1 VPEFSIFT
9 GITLSIFY
17 NNLLVINIQ
26 KHAKGFIIPKP
37 WFSIRLQKIKKTKC
51 SKRTVPCSKVNK
63 TNNDAKKQAKILIVD
78 DQEEILFRQNDL
90 EEAFE
95 EIFTTNDPK
104 KIITILGENQI
115 DVVML
120 T

>member
-1 VPEFSIFT
+1 MMRKNKPK
-9 GITLSIFY
+9 Y
-17 NNLLVINIQ
+17 LL
-26 KHAKGFIIPKP
+26 
-37 WFSIRLQKIKKTKC
+37 LMIKKKF
-51 SKRTVPCSKVNK
+51 
-63 TNNDAKKQAKILIVD
+63 
-78 DQEEILFRQNDL
+78 FRQNDL

-120 T
+120 DMNYRILKMDAKAFIGSKK